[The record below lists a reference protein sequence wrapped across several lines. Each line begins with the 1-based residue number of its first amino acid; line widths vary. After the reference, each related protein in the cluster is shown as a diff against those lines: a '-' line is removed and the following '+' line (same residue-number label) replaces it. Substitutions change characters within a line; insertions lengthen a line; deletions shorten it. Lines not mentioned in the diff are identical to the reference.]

1 MSESNYPYKYAVTTS
16 IRCMDIPFCIAN
28 HIKYWN
34 VIPLITEEYVS
45 SKSMPGLC
53 VNPCAT
59 SLALYLT
66 TSLFSFLLRTKT
78 HFDPTGNVFRGV
90 GITEVNTSLF
100 LSESNSASIASFHL
114 IQSER
119 LRHSAM
125 VLGSGSG

>member
-1 MSESNYPYKYAVTTS
+1 
-16 IRCMDIPFCIAN
+16 
-28 HIKYWN
+28 
-34 VIPLITEEYVS
+34 
-45 SKSMPGLC
+45 MPGLC

-100 LSESNSASIASFHL
+100 LSESNSASIAFFHL

-125 VLGSGSG
+125 VLGSGSGGRSIAILAEKLLSTIVVFLLNDSP